1 MVVADLVGL
10 AIDGFQP
17 YSEAR
22 RKLASLRE
30 QLETVRV
37 EHQTLARQAQE
48 LEAESIRAEASV
60 MIGEANEQAAVG
72 ARKRADQVK
81 AKAADG
87 QRKLN
92 VLEAAIAMQDAK
104 VAALLPEAKKHIQ
117 QTAKS
122 IHEPV
127 VQRIL
132 AALRAYAAAVREHE
146 KILSAAADSL
156 GGGLYGS
163 LIQPN
168 GPDLRTIDT
177 LITELEMQMRVQGYS
192 IGPDA

>member
-30 QLETVRV
+30 QLETVRG

-60 MIGEANEQAAVG
+60 MIGEANEQTAMG

-81 AKAADG
+81 AKSADG
-87 QRKLN
+87 QRKIN

-117 QTAKS
+117 QTAKA

-132 AALRAYAAAVREHE
+132 AALRDYAAAVREHE
-146 KILSAAADSL
+146 KIVSAAADSL

-168 GPDLRTIDT
+168 GPDLRTIDS
-177 LITELEMQMRVQGYS
+177 LINELEMQMRVQGYAS
-192 IGPDA
+192 GPDA

>member
-30 QLETVRV
+30 QLDTVRV
-37 EHQTLARQAQE
+37 EQQTLARQQQE
-48 LEAESIRAEASV
+48 LDADSIRTEASV
-60 MIGEANEQAAVG
+60 MIDEAEQSTAVA
-72 ARKRADQVK
+72 ARKRADQARTK
-81 AKAADG
+81 TSDA

-117 QTAKS
+117 QTAKA

-132 AALRAYAAAVREHE
+132 QALRDYAAAVREHE

-168 GPDLRTIDT
+168 GPDLRTIET

-192 IGPDA
+192 SGQDD